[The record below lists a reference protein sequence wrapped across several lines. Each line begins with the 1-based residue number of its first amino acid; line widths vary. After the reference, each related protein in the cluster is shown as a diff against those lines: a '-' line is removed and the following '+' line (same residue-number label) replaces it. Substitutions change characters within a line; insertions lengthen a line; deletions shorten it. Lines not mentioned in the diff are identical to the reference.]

1 MPEPKEFILG
11 LMKMMAAQDFDA
23 ASFGESETFAK
34 IVENQ
39 ALMNTYRQEDAPEV
53 LSYWEEQGLI
63 KQLHDTEAIYTKWAS
78 YLPKSYVDDPTCG
91 RTYPLL
97 FVMHGSGNPIYLA
110 ETYGYTSIAAREEL
124 IVIIPEDETP
134 ENIDKLF
141 AYAREHYPVDWTRV
155 YMVGYSLGG
164 FMTSRHAM
172 RWPERFA
179 AVGSGGML
187 FANGPSTPHVQAGK
201 VWPGENTTPE
211 MVRRAAHYKIPACT
225 CMGEQEVLGLLPVTQ
240 DEPVN
245 QWAEHLSEEEKKRT
259 EGRSEPRQ
267 EDRIDLSGRNKI
279 QSINNWRIA
288 NGCTSVNEAA
298 VRKAAASTANI
309 VEEKIGFPFEKTSVI
324 TRENRS
330 HFVGDSVSEDG
341 ETYFRTIALAKSPH
355 WPSQALAELTW
366 EFISQFAVDP
376 ETGISYKIKGRPP
389 KGSGFVMP
397 VFQEAIVSQE
407 IFDAARGI
415 HFGRRRENLRY
426 PRPGI
431 RLRPGGQCGVWD
443 HMSRTPDGTSH
454 HRGSAFCV

>member
-11 LMKMMAAQDFDA
+11 LMKMMAAKDFDA

-53 LSYWEEQGLI
+53 LSYWEERGLI

-211 MVRRAAHYKIPACT
+211 MVRRAAHYKIPACI

-341 ETYFRTIALAKSPH
+341 EIYFRTIALAKSPH

-376 ETGISYKIKGRPP
+376 ETGISYKIKG
-389 KGSGFVMP
+389 
-397 VFQEAIVSQE
+397 
-407 IFDAARGI
+407 
-415 HFGRRRENLRY
+415 
-426 PRPGI
+426 
-431 RLRPGGQCGVWD
+431 
-443 HMSRTPDGTSH
+443 
-454 HRGSAFCV
+454 